1 MRINPGHGLGSPGQ
15 FSLVL
20 LSPVVVNAVVEEG
33 EREELNAD
41 VEHLKLKVKVDGLKV
56 LMAGVLVLRAETVD
70 LLEIVIV
77 EVTIVILVQ
86 DHGKALHNKYH
97 QNSS

>member
-1 MRINPGHGLGSPGQ
+1 
-15 FSLVL
+15 
-20 LSPVVVNAVVEEG
+20 
-33 EREELNAD
+33 
-41 VEHLKLKVKVDGLKV
+41 
-56 LMAGVLVLRAETVD
+56 MAGVLVLRAETVD